1 MALLVVT
8 ASCAVPGE
16 ALAVPARRL
25 LRRGVIVAAP
35 SETQSAGT
43 QSAGTQSV
51 APAPIVVGPALR
63 PRRRL
68 LLQPVAPV
76 TPAAPNVAARQP
88 APAKAPTP
96 AKASPAAT
104 AAVKSGKIAPKQVP
118 AQQPKPAGEP
128 TVAGAVAAPST
139 TKTAES
145 MAFTPDWYAR
155 HPQAWRPTQAST
167 DWWQAASVATI
178 TAWLGQ
184 PVTAAGTAASDAAAV
199 TTAGAVVDDGLQ
211 SVLVLPA
218 GHDNQAAPA
227 ASDADWLPLGVFAV
241 APQGSS
247 QSHVYQQLA
256 VNRKGGIKGTSY
268 DAISGTS
275 QPIEGTIDRTSST
288 ASWTVGTN
296 GSRFTAPIRAFTSE
310 PRTVSVVSAG
320 QSRSLELMP
329 MQRP

>member
-8 ASCAVPGE
+8 ASCAVPAE

-35 SETQSAGT
+35 SET

-76 TPAAPNVAARQP
+76 TPAAPSVAARQP
-88 APAKAPTP
+88 APAKASTP
-96 AKASPAAT
+96 ATASPAAT
-104 AAVKSGKIAPKQVP
+104 AAAKLAKIAPKQVP
-118 AQQPKPAGEP
+118 AQQPKPVGEP
-128 TVAGAVAAPST
+128 TVAGAVAAPSK

-145 MAFTPDWYAR
+145 MAFTPDWYAK

-184 PVTAAGTAASDAAAV
+184 PVTAAGTAASDSAAV
-199 TTAGAVVDDGLQ
+199 TTAGAVGDDGLQ

-227 ASDADWLPLGVFAV
+227 ALDADWLPLGVFAV
-241 APQGSS
+241 APQGTS
-247 QSHVYQQLA
+247 QPHVYQQLA
-256 VNRKGGIKGTSY
+256 VDRKGGIKGTSY

-310 PRTVSVVSAG
+310 PRTVSVASAG

>member
-8 ASCAVPGE
+8 ASCAVPAE

-35 SETQSAGT
+35 PET

-51 APAPIVVGPALR
+51 APPAPIVVGPALR

-68 LLQPVAPV
+68 LLQPAAPV
-76 TPAAPNVAARQP
+76 APAAPSVAARQP
-88 APAKAPTP
+88 SPAKAPTP
-96 AKASPAAT
+96 ATASPAAT
-104 AAVKSGKIAPKQVP
+104 AAAKSGKIAPKQVP

-128 TVAGAVAAPST
+128 TVAGAGAAPSK

-145 MAFTPDWYAR
+145 MAFTPDWYAK
-155 HPQAWRPTQAST
+155 HPQAWRPTQPST
-167 DWWQAASVATI
+167 DWWQAASAATI

-184 PVTAAGTAASDAAAV
+184 PVTAAGTAASDSAAV
-199 TTAGAVVDDGLQ
+199 TTAGAVGDDGLQ

-227 ASDADWLPLGVFAV
+227 ASDADWLPLGVFGV
-241 APQGSS
+241 APEGTS
-247 QSHVYQQLA
+247 QPHVYQQLA
-256 VNRKGGIKGTSY
+256 VDRKGGIKGTSY

-275 QPIEGTIDRTSST
+275 QPIEGTIDRTSSM

>member
-8 ASCAVPGE
+8 ASCAVPAE

-43 QSAGTQSV
+43 QSV
-51 APAPIVVGPALR
+51 APSAPIVVGPALR

-68 LLQPVAPV
+68 LLQPAAPV
-76 TPAAPNVAARQP
+76 TPSVAARQP

-96 AKASPAAT
+96 ATASPAAT
-104 AAVKSGKIAPKQVP
+104 AAAKSAKIAPKQVP

-128 TVAGAVAAPST
+128 TVAGAVAAPSK

-155 HPQAWRPTQAST
+155 HPQAWRPTQPST

-184 PVTAAGTAASDAAAV
+184 PVTAAGTAASDSAAV

-227 ASDADWLPLGVFAV
+227 SDADWLPLGVFAV
-241 APQGSS
+241 APQGTS
-247 QSHVYQQLA
+247 QPHVYQQLA
-256 VNRKGGIKGTSY
+256 VDRKGGIKGTSY

-275 QPIEGTIDRTSST
+275 QPIEGTIDRTSSM

-296 GSRFTAPIRAFTSE
+296 GSRFTAPIRAFASE

>member
-1 MALLVVT
+1 MALLMVT
-8 ASCAVPGE
+8 ASFAVPGE

-43 QSAGTQSV
+43 QSI
-51 APAPIVVGPALR
+51 APAPIMVGPALR

-76 TPAAPNVAARQP
+76 TPAAPSVAARQP

-96 AKASPAAT
+96 ATASPAAT
-104 AAVKSGKIAPKQVP
+104 AAAKSAKIAPKQVP

-128 TVAGAVAAPST
+128 TVAGAVAAPSK

-145 MAFTPDWYAR
+145 MAFTPDWYAK

-184 PVTAAGTAASDAAAV
+184 PVTAAGTAASDSAAV
-199 TTAGAVVDDGLQ
+199 TTAGAVGDDGLQ

-218 GHDNQAAPA
+218 GHDNQVAPA
-227 ASDADWLPLGVFAV
+227 VSDADWLPLGVFAV
-241 APQGSS
+241 APQGTS
-247 QSHVYQQLA
+247 QPHVYQQLA
-256 VNRKGGIKGTSY
+256 VDRKGGIKGTSY